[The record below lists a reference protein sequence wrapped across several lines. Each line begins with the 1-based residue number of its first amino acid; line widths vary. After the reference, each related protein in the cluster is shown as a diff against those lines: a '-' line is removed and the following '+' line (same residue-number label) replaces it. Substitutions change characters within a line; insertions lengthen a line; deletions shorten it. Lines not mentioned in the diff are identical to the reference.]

1 MRNYIDWE
9 KVMGEMKGCMG
20 REERIVTTPFEMAC
34 SAVKKS
40 LQRVWPELRAAGG
53 CAETVVKA
61 LREILGIGDDMKS
74 YLRTFAHPDWTDEA
88 IATFI
93 DLRRLKQRGLMQG
106 RPGMRR
112 TRMAG

>member
-1 MRNYIDWE
+1 MKHYIDWE

-20 REERIVTTPFEMAC
+20 REERIVTSPDEMAC
-34 SAVKKS
+34 SAVRSS
-40 LQRVWPELRAAGG
+40 LLRVWPELRATAGFDV
-53 CAETVVKA
+53 TVVRA
-61 LREILGIGDDMKS
+61 LREVLGIGDDMES

-93 DLRRLKQRGLMQG
+93 DLRRLKQKGLMQG